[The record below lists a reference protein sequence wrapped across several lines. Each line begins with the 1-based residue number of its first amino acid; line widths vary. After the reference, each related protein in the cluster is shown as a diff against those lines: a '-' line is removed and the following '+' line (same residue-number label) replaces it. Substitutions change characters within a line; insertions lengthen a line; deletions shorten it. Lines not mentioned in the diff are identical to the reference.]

1 MVKEKKSKKE
11 LKISKDTEQVVEKL
25 TEETKKAEKVAE
37 KIMFVSKIQQL
48 GMAIGGAL
56 LFLGFVSFAVLGLIA
71 VNRFPVFYP
80 EDYKFI
86 VCIFLAVLGSLHTL
100 GGIALISK

>member
-1 MVKEKKSKKE
+1 MVKKKKSKNE

-37 KIMFVSKIQQL
+37 KIMFISKIQQL

-56 LFLGFVSFAVLGLIA
+56 IFIGFVSFAVLGLIA

-86 VCIFLAVLGSLHTL
+86 VCIFLVVLGSLHTL

>member
-1 MVKEKKSKKE
+1 MVKKNKSKKD
-11 LKISKDTEQVVEKL
+11 LKISKDTERVVETL
-25 TEETKKAEKVAE
+25 TEETKKAEKVVE
-37 KIMFVSKIQQL
+37 KMMFVSKIQQM

-56 LFLGFVSFAVLGLIA
+56 LFLGFTSFAVLGLIA
-71 VNRFPVFYP
+71 VDRFPVFYP

-86 VCIFLAVLGSLHTL
+86 VCVFLAVLGSLHTL

>member
-1 MVKEKKSKKE
+1 MVKKEKTKNE
-11 LKISKDTEQVVEKL
+11 VKISKDTEQVVEKL
-25 TEETKKAEKVAE
+25 TEETKKAEKAVE
-37 KIMFVSKIQQL
+37 KIMFISKIQQL
-48 GMAIGGAL
+48 GVAIGGAL
-56 LFLGFVSFAVLGLIA
+56 LFIGFVSFAVLGLIL

-86 VCIFLAVLGSLHTL
+86 VCVVLGVLGSLHTL